1 MICIAEPGKRSRGK
15 GGGVRM
21 ADAEKADKPFTERQI
36 WSGTPSQWT
45 NFWPFTAALLIL
57 AASVTA
63 AVLLAEPLYLI
74 GAGVAIAVP
83 LWPWLTVRSTV
94 IEVTT
99 ERISLRT
106 GVLTR
111 RKRDME
117 LYRVKDTTLHEPFFL
132 RLVSLGNVEI
142 VSSDKS
148 TPVLVLP
155 ALRNAEALRQQIRKH
170 VEEMRTQKRVRELD
184 FE

>member
-1 MICIAEPGKRSRGK
+1 
-15 GGGVRM
+15 
-21 ADAEKADKPFTERQI
+21 
-36 WSGTPSQWT
+36 
-45 NFWPFTAALLIL
+45 
-57 AASVTA
+57 
-63 AVLLAEPLYLI
+63 
-74 GAGVAIAVP
+74 
-83 LWPWLTVRSTV
+83 
-94 IEVTT
+94 
-99 ERISLRT
+99 
-106 GVLTR
+106 
-111 RKRDME
+111 ME